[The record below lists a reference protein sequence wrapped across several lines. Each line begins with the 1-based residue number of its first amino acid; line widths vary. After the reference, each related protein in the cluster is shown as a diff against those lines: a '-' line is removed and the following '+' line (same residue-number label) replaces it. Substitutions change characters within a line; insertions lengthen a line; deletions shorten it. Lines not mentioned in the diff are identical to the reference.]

1 MVKTEAYTF
10 PKPWPDKPE
19 CAGSS
24 PVRGIKLVTINPL
37 VVGRGS
43 DGMLTRYKSCQLK
56 SAPILG
62 ADFILKY
69 ILLYFDIKEIL

>member
-24 PVRGIKLVTINPL
+24 PVRGIELATINPL
-37 VVGRGS
+37 VVGLGS
-43 DGMLTRYKSCQLK
+43 DGMLTRYKSCQLIQGRFNL
-56 SAPILG
+56 SMPFSPFCA
-62 ADFILKY
+62 
-69 ILLYFDIKEIL
+69 

>member
-24 PVRGIKLVTINPL
+24 PVRGIELVTINPL
-37 VVGRGS
+37 VVGLGS
-43 DGMLTRYKSCQLK
+43 DGMLTRYKSCQL
-56 SAPILG
+56 I
-62 ADFILKY
+62 
-69 ILLYFDIKEIL
+69 